1 MAKTGKQIQSDFYR
15 LLRSSPIA
23 SSITGSVYRNGYRP
37 RDSRKEDAIV
47 SFTTGLGEQFQ
58 SGIVTIN
65 IYVPDIDPNKDGI
78 MMENGQRSEEL
89 EVLAK
94 EWVKHLCESQTE
106 YDITLHQT
114 IYTDEA
120 PEISQHFV
128 VVKLRYQSLD
138 ED

>member
-1 MAKTGKQIQSDFYR
+1 MAKTGKQIQGDFYR
-15 LLRSSPIA
+15 LLRGSAIA
-23 SSITGSVYRNGYRP
+23 SSISGSVYRNGYRP
-37 RDSRKEDAIV
+37 RDSRKEDVIV
-47 SFTTGLGEQFQ
+47 SFTAGLPEQFQ
-58 SGIVTIN
+58 SGVMTVN

-78 MMENGQRSEEL
+78 MMENGQRTEEL
-89 EVLAK
+89 EALAK
-94 EWVKHLCESQTE
+94 EWIEDLCISQTE

-120 PEISQHFV
+120 SEISQHFV